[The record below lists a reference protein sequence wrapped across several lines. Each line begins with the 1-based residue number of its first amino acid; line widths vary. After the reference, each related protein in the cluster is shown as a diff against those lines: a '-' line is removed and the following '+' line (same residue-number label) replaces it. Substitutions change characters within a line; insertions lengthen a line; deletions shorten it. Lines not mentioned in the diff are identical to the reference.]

1 MAGCNWIVKRLFIF
15 VMLIGALALCGKAVP
30 YSHAQ
35 APTTFEVASV
45 RLSPPGGNGLTS
57 FNYLGTTRF
66 TATNIS
72 LPLLLQLAFGVDD
85 YQILQKPSWSDSTLY
100 DVSAKPE
107 GETALTYEQLKPL
120 LQQLLEQRFHLTV
133 HHETKYFKGYALL
146 VAKGGPKLQTSKG
159 EANHHANI
167 LPNGLQ
173 GQNLSLQD
181 LASLLSHPVGRPVV
195 DKTGIQGSYDFKL
208 DYSPNESTDSPLP
221 SVFTALT
228 EQLGLKLETQQV
240 PVNMLVIDH
249 VDREP
254 TEN

>member
-1 MAGCNWIVKRLFIF
+1 MVGFNGIVKRLFILG
-15 VMLIGALALCGKAVP
+15 VLIGTLALCGEAVP
-30 YSHAQ
+30 SSHAQ
-35 APTTFEVASV
+35 TPITFEVASV
-45 RLSPPGGNGLTS
+45 RLSPPGGTGLSS

-66 TATNIS
+66 TATNVS

-107 GETALTYEQLKPL
+107 GETSLTYEHLKPL

-208 DYSPNESTDSPLP
+208 DYSPNESTDSPFP
-221 SVFTALT
+221 SVFTAVT
-228 EQLGLKLETQQV
+228 EQLGLRLETQQV
-240 PVNMLVIDH
+240 PVDIVVIDH